1 MQSRSCRSAP
11 DPGLRILTKAR
22 SLRHLRMLTDMAV
35 SSLMVPLGT
44 PAPNFTLNDLSGT
57 KVRLDDFAAAP
68 ALLVAF
74 LCNHC
79 PYVRHIEAEL
89 GRVVTRYPNLAA
101 VGICTNDSEAYP
113 DDRPERLADQARRAS
128 WTFPYLLDTE
138 QTAGRAFG
146 AACTPDFFLYD
157 APRRLAYR
165 GAFDE
170 STPGNGKP
178 VTGASLS
185 AAISHVLAGEPVP
198 EPHRPSMGCSIK
210 WRPSGSEVTLQVTRA
225 DAKLRSRP

>member
-1 MQSRSCRSAP
+1 VVGQSLVRLSLWDEPGDPAPVQTRGVCRLA
-11 DPGLRILTKAR
+11 
-22 SLRHLRMLTDMAV
+22 DMAV

-44 PAPNFTLNDLSGT
+44 PAPDFALPNLAGT
-57 KVRLDDFAAAP
+57 SVRRDDFAAAP

-89 GRVVTRYPNLAA
+89 SSLLAQFPSLA
-101 VGICTNDSEAYP
+101 VVGICTNDVDAYP
-113 DDRPERLADQARRAS
+113 DDQPERLAKQAHRAG
-128 WTFPYLLDTE
+128 WAFPYLVDHD
-138 QTAGRAFG
+138 QRIGRAYN

-157 APRRLAYR
+157 LQRRLAYR

-178 VTGASLS
+178 VTGDLLRTAV
-185 AAISHVLAGEPVP
+185 AQVLAGQPVP

-210 WRPSGSEVTLQVTRA
+210 WRS
-225 DAKLRSRP
+225 